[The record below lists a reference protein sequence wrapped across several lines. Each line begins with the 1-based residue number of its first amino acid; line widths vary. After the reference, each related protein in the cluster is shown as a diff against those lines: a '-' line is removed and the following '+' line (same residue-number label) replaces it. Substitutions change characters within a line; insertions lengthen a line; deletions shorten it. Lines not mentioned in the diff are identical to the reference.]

1 MYPRTEAR
9 EVKEKPAKGRV
20 VVGIKRTMFAG
31 REYRSCRVYG
41 TLRNLDFTLNEMRI
55 HRKFGRVS

>member
-1 MYPRTEAR
+1 M
-9 EVKEKPAKGRV
+9 GRV
-20 VVGIKRTMFAG
+20 VVGIKRAVYAG

-55 HRKFGRVS
+55 HRKFG